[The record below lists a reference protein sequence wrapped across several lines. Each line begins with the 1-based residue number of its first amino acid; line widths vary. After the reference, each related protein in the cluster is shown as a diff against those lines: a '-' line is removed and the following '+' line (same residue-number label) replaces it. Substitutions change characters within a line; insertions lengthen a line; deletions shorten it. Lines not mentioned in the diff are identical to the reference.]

1 MKILLVGTGITNLT
15 LGEASLETST
25 RLSLSIEKITSAEIA
40 SITSTKT
47 LSTFM
52 PMEPTSSILIT
63 QKSGG
68 SFLSLP
74 SGIRISTK

>member
-15 LGEASLETST
+15 LGGSLV
-25 RLSLSIEKITSAEIA
+25 RNVHKIVIIEKITSAEIA